1 MPEHPFKNVVSFF
14 PEDGG
19 KSPREGQ
26 LTAFKES
33 EKAFDTGKKFLII
46 RAPTGTGKSYIG
58 MTLAG
63 AVADVNDKY
72 KSLVLSRE
80 IFARDVNTGQY
91 PYASQI
97 LAMPRFGASIM
108 TVSKVLQDQY
118 VDDFSSR
125 IMSFKGKSNY
135 RCAVDANF
143 DCSFAPCTFDNNIK
157 KTCQSQHACPYYF
170 EQENSAISKN
180 NALNYSV
187 FFNLPE
193 HVAARQLL
201 VFDEASELEKELV
214 SAFSVELDTKYL
226 RETCGVIV
234 RTPSDSKRMGG
245 WVNDTTGSLSE
256 AMREAMDKFTKS
268 NKKDRSQM
276 VKYKYMDQLSSKLS
290 RIQEDLASTEFVIS
304 EENDGRI
311 IKIQPVYV
319 AHIFRRVTKHSSHV
333 VLMSATIIDVVEYA
347 KTLGLKE
354 DEYTFVDIPST
365 FDPIKSPVR
374 ISKKIFLSQKNM
386 TEKLPEVVSFIEKIL
401 EAHKN
406 DKGLIH
412 SHTMK
417 ITDYLQENLGD
428 RRCLFRTADKKNEE
442 ILLEHIQTRKPT
454 VLVSPSMTH
463 GVDLK
468 GDLAKFQIII
478 KAPFAPLGDPRIA
491 RLAKENSR
499 WYKDQML
506 STVIQACGRGSRN
519 ETDEC
524 VTYIIDGVLS
534 LALEE
539 NQDILPPDFVARMQ
553 AKPKPRAK

>member
-1 MPEHPFKNVVSFF
+1 MSFF
-14 PEDGG
+14 PEKGG

-26 LTAFKES
+26 RVAFKES
-33 EKAFDTGKKFLII
+33 EKAFNTGKKFLII
-46 RAPTGTGKSYIG
+46 RAPTGTGKSFIG

-63 AVADVNDKY
+63 ATSDVNPKF
-72 KSLVLSRE
+72 KELAVSRNL
-80 IFARDVNTGQY
+80 FAWDEESGTY
-91 PYASQI
+91 PFQREA
-97 LAMPRFGASIM
+97 LALPRFGASIL

-118 VDDFSSR
+118 VDDFSDR

-143 DCSFAPCTFDNNIK
+143 DCSFAPCTFDNTIK
-157 KTCQSQHACPYYF
+157 KNCQASKLCPYYF
-170 EQENSAISKN
+170 EQENSAMSKC

-214 SAFSVELDTKYL
+214 SAFSIELDTKFL

-234 RTPSDSKRMGG
+234 RKPSDPKRMGG
-245 WVNDTTGSLSE
+245 WVNDTATALTE
-256 AMREAMDKFTKS
+256 AMQVAKKKFTDS
-268 NKKDRSQM
+268 GKKDRVQM
-276 VKYKYMDQLSSKLS
+276 TKYKYMDQLNAKLS
-290 RIQEDLASTEFVIS
+290 RINEDLNSTEFVVS
-304 EENDGRI
+304 EEADGRI
-311 IKIQPVYV
+311 IKIQPIYV
-319 AHIFRRVTKHSSHV
+319 GHIFRRVTKQSSHI
-333 VLMSATIIDVVEYA
+333 VLMSATIIDVKEYA
-347 KTLGLKE
+347 KNIGLKE
-354 DEYTFVDIPST
+354 DEYEFIDIPST
-365 FDPIKSPVR
+365 FDPAKSPIR
-374 ISKKIFLSQKNM
+374 LGKKMFLSQKNLQ
-386 TEKLPEVVSFIEKIL
+386 EKLPDIRDMIQRIL
-401 EAHKN
+401 LAHPN
-406 DKGLIH
+406 EKGLIH

-417 ITDYLQENLGD
+417 ITEYLQENLGA

-442 ILLEHIQTRKPT
+442 ILIEHIQTKAPT

-491 RLAKENSR
+491 RLAKENPQ

-524 VTYIIDGVLS
+524 ITYIIDGVLS
-534 LALEE
+534 SSLEE
-539 NQDILPPDFVARMQ
+539 ARDILPPDFVARMDVVL
-553 AKPKPRAK
+553 KPKAK